1 MQLYQVF
8 RNSTDLQNKTKFDY
22 HQPTVR
28 FFRNSYHM
36 AQLNYKHLYYFWV
49 VANEGS
55 IVRAAERLHLTP
67 QTISGQISLLENA
80 MSCELFS
87 KEGRNLVLTERG
99 HLTLSY
105 ANEIFSLGAELQE
118 VLLKRPAGRPL
129 QFHVG
134 IADVVPKLIAHRLLE
149 PALQTN
155 EDIKITCYEDKF
167 DQLLA
172 DIAAHKLDVV
182 IADSPMRPG
191 SNVRAFN
198 HLLGE
203 CGISFFGTPKLTEQ
217 YRENF
222 PESLNGAP
230 FLLPT
235 NMSAVRGSLMKW
247 FDQHQIQPYVVGE
260 FDDSALLKAFGQAGV
275 GIFAAPTIIQ
285 NEIVRQYE
293 VQVIGQTNEIKEQF
307 YAISAERRLKHPSVL
322 AVCDA
327 ARQEIFQ
334 PINEN

>member
-1 MQLYQVF
+1 
-8 RNSTDLQNKTKFDY
+8 
-22 HQPTVR
+22 
-28 FFRNSYHM
+28 M

-67 QTISGQISLLENA
+67 QTISGQISLLESA
-80 MSCELFS
+80 MSCELFN
-87 KEGRNLVLTERG
+87 KEGRNLVLTESG
-99 HLTLSY
+99 HLALSY
-105 ANEIFSLGAELQE
+105 ANEIFSLGTELQE
-118 VLLKRPAGRPL
+118 VLLKRPTGRPL

-134 IADVVPKLIAHRLLE
+134 IADVVPKMIAHRLLE
-149 PALQTN
+149 PALINN
-155 EDIKITCYEDKF
+155 EGIRITCYEDKF

-172 DIAAHKLDVV
+172 DLAAHKLDVI

-203 CGISFFGTPKLTEQ
+203 CGVTFFATAELASKYQ
-217 YRENF
+217 DNF
-222 PESLNGAP
+222 PQSLTGAP

-235 NMSAVRGSLMKW
+235 NTSVIRSSLLKW
-247 FDQHQIQPYVVGE
+247 FDQHQIQPYIAGE

-275 GIFAAPTIIQ
+275 GIFCAPTTIKD
-285 NEIVRQYE
+285 EVTRQYQ
-293 VQVIGQTNEIKEQF
+293 VQVIGQTREIKEQF

-327 ARQEIFQ
+327 ARQKFFY
-334 PINEN
+334 PND